1 VPLSDHIRA
10 LAFDLDNTLWDV
22 EPVIER
28 AERRLHDWLGA
39 HYPRITETFSLEAM
53 RTARYELARAEPA
66 HAHDYTW
73 VRVES
78 LARHA
83 RACGYE
89 AAVAEEA
96 FEVFFAARNEVETF
110 PDVRPAL
117 AQLRGR
123 YALASLSNG
132 NADLVRIG
140 LADLFTVSLNAR
152 GIGCGKPDR
161 RVFEAL
167 ASALAMQPAE
177 IAYVGDDPY
186 LDVEGAR
193 AAGLHTIWMNRAAAA
208 WPDTLARPDLVVR
221 DCAELV
227 SALCGGPSLGR

>member
-1 VPLSDHIRA
+1 VPFPAHIRA

-28 AERRLHDWLGA
+28 AEQILHAWLAA
-39 HYPRITETFSLEAM
+39 HYPRIPELFSLEAM
-53 RTARYELARAEPA
+53 RTARYELARAQPERA
-66 HAHDYTW
+66 YDYTW
-73 VRVES
+73 LRVES

-83 RACGYE
+83 RACGYD
-89 AAVAEEA
+89 AAVADEA

-110 PDVRPAL
+110 ADVRPAL
-117 AQLRGR
+117 ARLSGR
-123 YALASLSNG
+123 FALASLSNG

-152 GIGCGKPDR
+152 GIGCAKPDR

-167 ASALAMQPAE
+167 ATALALKPLE

-193 AAGLHTIWMNRAAAA
+193 SAGMHTIWMNRLGTA
-208 WPDTLARPDLVVR
+208 WPDTVPRPDLIVR
-221 DCAELV
+221 DCTEL
-227 SALCGGPSLGR
+227 ADRLARDA

>member
-1 VPLSDHIRA
+1 VLFPAHIRA

-28 AERRLHDWLGA
+28 AEQILHAWLA
-39 HYPRITETFSLEAM
+39 QRYPRIPELFSLEAM
-53 RTARYELARAEPA
+53 RTARYELARAQPER
-66 HAHDYTW
+66 AHDYTW
-73 VRVES
+73 LRVES

-83 RACGYE
+83 RACGYD

-117 AQLRGR
+117 EKLSARF
-123 YALASLSNG
+123 ALASLSNG
-132 NADLVRIG
+132 NADLARIG

-152 GIGCGKPDR
+152 GLGCAKPDP
-161 RVFEAL
+161 RVFEAVATTL
-167 ASALAMQPAE
+167 ALKPLE

-193 AAGLHTIWMNRAAAA
+193 SAGMHTIWMNRKEAT
-208 WPDTLARPDLVVR
+208 WPDTVPRPDLIVG
-221 DCAELV
+221 DCGELARCLV
-227 SALCGGPSLGR
+227 SEESDR

>member
-1 VPLSDHIRA
+1 VPLPDHIRA

-28 AERRLHDWLGA
+28 AEHRLHEWLGA
-39 HYPRITETFSLEAM
+39 NYPRITATFSLEAM
-53 RTARYELARAEPA
+53 RTARYELAREQPE

-73 VRVES
+73 LRVES

-83 RACGYE
+83 HACGYE
-89 AAVAEEA
+89 RAVAEEA

-117 AQLRGR
+117 ARLRR
-123 YALASLSNG
+123 AYALASLSNG

-186 LDVEGAR
+186 LDIEGAR
-193 AAGLHTIWMNRAAAA
+193 AAGLHTIWMNRVAAT
-208 WPDTLARPDLVVR
+208 WPDTLARADLAVT

-227 SALCGGPSLGR
+227 DRLRVK